1 MKDRL
6 EDIHERL
13 KLAKV
18 NWTDVG
24 SRELLYYLTVL
35 VEEVRS
41 LRRRIDR
48 MEPRPL
54 SEGLERLQEKID
66 KGGT

>member
-41 LRRRIDR
+41 LRGRIDR